1 MTGAITTGP
10 KVSIIIPTYNR
21 AQSLNRAI
29 QSVLN
34 QTYEN
39 FELIIVDDG
48 SKDNT
53 EKVVKNI
60 HDNRIKYFRHEVNQ
74 GGSSARNTGIK
85 NSTGK
90 YVAFLDSD
98 DEWLEGKLESQVRA
112 MENRPSDVWGGVYC
126 GFFYTTG
133 KGEVIEAVKCGNLK
147 KDLLNLE
154 VDMCAGSTF
163 LVSKSVIN
171 DIGLFDESFKRHQ
184 DWEYLVR
191 FFRKYKIL
199 AVREPLVK
207 INGHRIVKGVTLAEV
222 KEQYLS
228 KFETDINEL
237 GEDIAQEIRAKHW
250 LSTSIV
256 FASELNYSESFK
268 YLKRSLQY
276 KVLPLWEYCI
286 LLYQPLKG
294 LRNRYIKM
302 PNFPHDEVVP
312 KNL

>member
-1 MTGAITTGP
+1 MT
-10 KVSIIIPTYNR
+10 SIIIPTYNR

-34 QTYEN
+34 QTYKN

-53 EKVVKNI
+53 EEVVKNF
-60 HDNRIKYFRHEVNQ
+60 HDNRIKYFRHDVNL

-85 NSTGK
+85 RSTGK

-98 DEWLEGKLESQVRA
+98 DEWLEGKLESQVRT
-112 MENRPSDVWGGVYC
+112 MESRPSDVWGGVYC
-126 GFFYTTG
+126 GFSYTTG
-133 KGEVIEAVKCGNLK
+133 KGEVIEAIKCGNLK

-154 VDMCAGSTF
+154 VGMCAGSTF

-207 INGHRIVKGVTLAEV
+207 IDGHRIVKGVTLAEV

-237 GEDIAQEIRAKHW
+237 DEDIAQEIRAKHW

-302 PNFPHDEVVP
+302 PNFSHDEVVP
-312 KNL
+312 TDF